1 MLTVDSFRRRKG
13 KPPGGGQ
20 EFDRVPNIPGVT
32 DLVVIAKGT
41 AATVYRGEEPAMHRK
56 VAAKAMRY
64 RLGDQAG
71 RQAFNDE
78 CARAGEVGEHPCAAT
93 LYRNGFDGDQPYIV
107 MQYYAGGSL
116 ASKLKARYEFSV
128 AEVLTAGVR
137 IASALQFAHD
147 LGILHRDVKPENILS
162 DAFGDTVL
170 ADFGIAIDRDGPER
184 DLRRRMTPAFAAPE
198 VLQRGGGWPVSDVWS
213 LAATLYALL
222 AGRPPFYDPAQPDEA
237 ANQWALAG
245 PLPALGRPDVPP
257 HVTDTLTR
265 ALIGEPDRRTVSARR
280 FHDELRE
287 DLSKLGL
294 APPPV
299 SLAPPPASG
308 SASAPGPASAPQPA
322 SVPAPAQPPFQ
333 APARPPATPATPA
346 TPAPAP
352 TPAYLSSDTGFLPTG
367 EAFRVV
373 KPAAGDL
380 VRPKKTGRPG
390 RTMLLATGV
399 GVLAIAVGL
408 AAFALIEHRQQART
422 TANSSPAPSKASAP
436 STAAVPPP
444 PTNVTVV
451 PVRGSAVQI
460 SWRDTAPPGR
470 YRQVVISLGAGNK
483 SYVVADRSPQVIS
496 GLDPAKP
503 YCFAVGYVYNLSG
516 AASYSAPP
524 ACIRGGV
531 PGTG

>member
-1 MLTVDSFRRRKG
+1 MLTVDSFRRRNR
-13 KPPGGGQ
+13 PSPGGGQ

-32 DLVVIAKGT
+32 DLAVIAKGT
-41 AATVYRGEEPAMHRK
+41 SATVYRGEELAMHRK
-56 VAAKAMRY
+56 VAAKAMHY

-71 RQAFNDE
+71 RQAFEDE

-93 LYRNGFDGDQPYIV
+93 LYRSGFDGDRPYIV

-116 ASKLKARYEFSV
+116 ASKLKAGYEFSV
-128 AEVLTAGVR
+128 AEVLTTGVR

-237 ANQWALAG
+237 ANQRALTG
-245 PLPALGRPDVPP
+245 PLPALGRPDGPP
-257 HVTDTLTR
+257 HVTDTLAR

-280 FHDELRE
+280 LHDELRD
-287 DLSKLGL
+287 DLSKLGVR
-294 APPPV
+294 PPPV
-299 SLAPPPASG
+299 SLAPAHAPA
-308 SASAPGPASAPQPA
+308 PAH
-322 SVPAPAQPPFQ
+322 VPAPTQPPAQ
-333 APARPPATPATPA
+333 RPATPPTPA
-346 TPAPAP
+346 HIPAAPAPTAPTPAAPAP
-352 TPAYLSSDTGFLPTG
+352 TPAYLSSETGFLPTG

-373 KPAAGDL
+373 KPAAGDPA
-380 VRPKKTGRPG
+380 RPRSTGQPG
-390 RTMLLATGV
+390 RTTLLAIGG
-399 GVLAIAVGL
+399 GVLAVAVGL

-422 TANSSPAPSKASAP
+422 TANSGRANSSPAPSKASAP
-436 STAAVPPP
+436 ETAVPPP
-444 PTNVTVV
+444 PTEVTAV
-451 PVRGSAVQI
+451 PVHGSAVQI

-516 AASYSAPP
+516 AASYSTPP